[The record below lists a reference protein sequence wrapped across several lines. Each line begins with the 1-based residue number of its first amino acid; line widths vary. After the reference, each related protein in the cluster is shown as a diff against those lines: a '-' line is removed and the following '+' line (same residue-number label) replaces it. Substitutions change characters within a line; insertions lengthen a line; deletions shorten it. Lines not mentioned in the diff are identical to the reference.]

1 MKSGSRL
8 RARRQPLLG
17 VTLVELMVT
26 LAIMAVL
33 VAVALPSMR
42 DFVARKRLEG
52 VAQELMTD
60 LRLLKSQQLM
70 RGRMAVIRF
79 GSSTEQTCYALYFK
93 GTGRVLDCDCTRPAG
108 SECGADGLAGRP
120 ELIRL
125 ASIPRSS
132 GVSLTANRSDLS
144 LAGIDGMPVGNAT
157 VQATIESS
165 RTGSIRVSTNAVG
178 LPSICSVS
186 GVYGTVTQ
194 CP

>member
-60 LRLLKSQQLM
+60 LRLLKSQQQ
-70 RGRMAVIRF
+70 RNSQRPVAISF
-79 GSSTEQTCYALYFK
+79 GSTTDQTCYVLYV
-93 GTGRVLDCDCTRPAG
+93 TGINIQHCNCAAAAVCG
-108 SECGADGLAGRP
+108 SDELVGRP
-120 ELIRL
+120 EQIKLV
-125 ASIPRSS
+125 SVPRSTGVTITADRRILMLS
-132 GVSLTANRSDLS
+132 GFGGLPLNGAALQTEVANSQ
-144 LAGIDGMPVGNAT
+144 V
-157 VQATIESS
+157 
-165 RTGSIRVSTNAVG
+165 GSIRVSTNSVG

-186 GVYGTVTQ
+186 GVYGSVLK
-194 CP
+194 CPP